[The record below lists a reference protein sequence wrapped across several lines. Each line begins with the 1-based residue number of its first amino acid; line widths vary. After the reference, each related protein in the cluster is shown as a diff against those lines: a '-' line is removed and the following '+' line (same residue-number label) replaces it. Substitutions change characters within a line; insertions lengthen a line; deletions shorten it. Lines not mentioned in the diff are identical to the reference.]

1 MATDWNAMQGA
12 AAMSADGKQ
21 KVRANP
27 GGVLP
32 RYMAGGSWCA
42 SLSKGGNCRRKLK
55 GQTGG
60 GISAKK

>member
-1 MATDWNAMQGA
+1 MPDWNAMQA
-12 AAMSADGKQ
+12 ASTMSADKKQ
-21 KVRANP
+21 KSRGNP

-55 GQTGG
+55 GANAGG
-60 GISAKK
+60 NVK

>member
-1 MATDWNAMQGA
+1 MTDWNAMQGA
-12 AAMSADGKQ
+12 SAMSADGKQ

-55 GQTGG
+55 GATAAMGTG
-60 GISAKK
+60 KK